1 MTKTYKKETDIY
13 GKELILRYMDEIVEA
28 FIPIDPANTD
38 YQEYLAS
45 LENEGIQNGQ
55 S

>member
-13 GKELILRYMDEIVEA
+13 GKELVLRYVDKTLDS
-28 FIPIDPANTD
+28 FIPTDPGNSD

-45 LENEGIQNGQ
+45 LEEEAN
-55 S
+55 